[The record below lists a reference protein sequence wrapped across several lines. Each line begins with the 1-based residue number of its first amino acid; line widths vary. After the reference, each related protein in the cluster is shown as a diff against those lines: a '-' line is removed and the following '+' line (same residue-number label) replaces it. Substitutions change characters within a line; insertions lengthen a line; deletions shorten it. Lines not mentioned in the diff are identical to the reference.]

1 MSEGRTRG
9 DGQSG
14 AAGGGI
20 DGGGGDGGVDGRQP
34 SLREFVHGR
43 VSDLFSRMEGDDL
56 DGLYRL
62 VIAEVEGSLLQAV
75 MEETAGNQGRAARI
89 LGINR
94 GTLRNKLRAHG
105 LVPQTPQPTG
115 GGGG

>member
-9 DGQSG
+9 DGRSG
-14 AAGGGI
+14 AAGGGV
-20 DGGGGDGGVDGRQP
+20 GGGDGRQP

-43 VSDLFSRMEGDDL
+43 VSDLFSRMEGDEL

-62 VIAEVEGSLLQAV
+62 VIAEVEGSLLEAV

-94 GTLRNKLRAHG
+94 GTLRKKLRAHG
-105 LVPQTPQPTG
+105 IVPQTPQPTG

>member
-14 AAGGGI
+14 AAGGAV
-20 DGGGGDGGVDGRQP
+20 GGGDGRQP

-43 VSDLFSRMEGDDL
+43 VSDLFSRMDGDEI

-62 VIAEVEGSLLQAV
+62 VITEVEGSLLGAV
-75 MEETAGNQGRAARI
+75 MEETAGNQGRAARV

-94 GTLRNKLRAHG
+94 GTLRKKLRAHG
-105 LVPQTPQPTG
+105 LVPQTPQPKGRG
-115 GGGG
+115 GG

>member
-1 MSEGRTRG
+1 MSDGRTQA
-9 DGQSG
+9 DGRSG
-14 AAGGGI
+14 ATGGGV
-20 DGGGGDGGVDGRQP
+20 GGEDGRQP

-43 VSDLFSRMEGDDL
+43 VSDLFSRMGGDEL

-62 VIAEVEGSLLQAV
+62 VIAEVEGSLLEAV
-75 MEETAGNQGRAARI
+75 MEETAGNQGQAARI

-94 GTLRNKLRAHG
+94 GTLRKKLRVHG

>member
-14 AAGGGI
+14 AAGGGV
-20 DGGGGDGGVDGRQP
+20 GGGNGRQP

-43 VSDLFSRMEGDDL
+43 VSDLFSRMEGDEL

-62 VIAEVEGSLLQAV
+62 VIAEVEGSLLEAV

-94 GTLRNKLRAHG
+94 GTLRKKLRAHR
-105 LVPQTPQPTG
+105 LVPQSPQPTG

>member
-14 AAGGGI
+14 AAGGAV
-20 DGGGGDGGVDGRQP
+20 GGGDGRQP

-43 VSDLFSRMEGDDL
+43 VSDLFSRMEVDEL

-62 VIAEVEGSLLQAV
+62 VIAEVEGSLLAAV

-94 GTLRNKLRAHG
+94 GTLRKKLRAHG
-105 LVPQTPQPTG
+105 LVPQAPQPMG

>member
-1 MSEGRTRG
+1 MSEGGTRG
-9 DGQSG
+9 DGHSG
-14 AAGGGI
+14 AAGGAV
-20 DGGGGDGGVDGRQP
+20 GGGDGRQP

-43 VSDLFSRMEGDDL
+43 VSDLFTRMAGDEL
-56 DGLYRL
+56 DGLYGL
-62 VIAEVEGSLLQAV
+62 VIAEVEGSLLEAV

-94 GTLRNKLRAHG
+94 GTLRKKLRAHG
-105 LVPQTPQPTG
+105 LVPQTSQPTG

>member
-1 MSEGRTRG
+1 MSDGRARG

-14 AAGGGI
+14 PAGGPVGN
-20 DGGGGDGGVDGRQP
+20 GDARQP

-43 VSDLFSRMEGDDL
+43 VSELFSGLGGDEC

-62 VIAEVEGSLLQAV
+62 VIREVEGSLLEAV
-75 MEETAGNQGRAARI
+75 MKETEGNQGRAARI
-89 LGINR
+89 LGMNR
-94 GTLRNKLRAHG
+94 GTLRKKLRSHG
-105 LVPQTPQPTG
+105 LASQPPQTTG

>member
-14 AAGGGI
+14 AAGGG
-20 DGGGGDGGVDGRQP
+20 GGGGDGRQP

-43 VSDLFSRMEGDDL
+43 VSDLFSRMVGDEL

-62 VIAEVEGSLLQAV
+62 VIAEVEGSLLEAV

-94 GTLRNKLRAHG
+94 STLRKKLRAHG
-105 LVPQTPQPTG
+105 LVPQTPRPTG
-115 GGGG
+115 GGGD

>member
-1 MSEGRTRG
+1 MSKVGTQ
-9 DGQSG
+9 DGSRSG
-14 AAGGGI
+14 AASSAV
-20 DGGGGDGGVDGRQP
+20 GGVDGGRL

-43 VSDLFSRMEGDDL
+43 VSDLFSRVEGDEF

-62 VIAEVEGSLLQAV
+62 VIGEVEGSLLKAV

-94 GTLRNKLRAHG
+94 GTLRKKLRAHG
-105 LVPQTPQPTG
+105 LVPQTSQPTG

>member
-14 AAGGGI
+14 AAGGG
-20 DGGGGDGGVDGRQP
+20 GGGGDGRQP
-34 SLREFVHGR
+34 SLREFVRGR
-43 VSDLFSRMEGDDL
+43 VSDLFSRMEGDEF

-62 VIAEVEGSLLQAV
+62 VIAEVEGSLLEAV
-75 MEETAGNQGRAARI
+75 MEETDGNQGRAARI

-94 GTLRNKLRAHG
+94 GTLRKKLRTHG
-105 LVPQTPQPTG
+105 LVPQASQPTG

>member
-1 MSEGRTRG
+1 MSEERMRG

-14 AAGGGI
+14 AAGGG
-20 DGGGGDGGVDGRQP
+20 GGGGDGRQP

-43 VSDLFSRMEGDDL
+43 VSDLFSRMEGDEL

-62 VIAEVEGSLLQAV
+62 VIAEVEGSLLAAV

-94 GTLRNKLRAHG
+94 GTLRKKLRAHG

>member
-14 AAGGGI
+14 TAGGGV
-20 DGGGGDGGVDGRQP
+20 GGEDGRRP

-43 VSDLFSRMEGDDL
+43 VSDLFSRMEGDEL

-62 VIAEVEGSLLQAV
+62 VIAEVEGSLLEAV

-94 GTLRNKLRAHG
+94 GTLRKKLRAHG
-105 LVPQTPQPTG
+105 LLPQTARPTG

>member
-14 AAGGGI
+14 AAGGG
-20 DGGGGDGGVDGRQP
+20 GGSGDGRQP
-34 SLREFVHGR
+34 SLREFVRGR
-43 VSDLFSRMEGDDL
+43 VSDLFSRMEGDEL

-62 VIAEVEGSLLQAV
+62 VITEVEGSLLEAV

-94 GTLRNKLRAHG
+94 GTLRKKLRVHG
-105 LVPQTPQPTG
+105 LVPQAPRPTG

>member
-14 AAGGGI
+14 AAGGAI
-20 DGGGGDGGVDGRQP
+20 GGGDGRQP

-43 VSDLFSRMEGDDL
+43 VSDLFSRMEGDEL
-56 DGLYRL
+56 DGLYRV
-62 VIAEVEGSLLQAV
+62 VIAEVEGSLLAAV
-75 MEETAGNQGRAARI
+75 MEETGGNQGRAARI

-94 GTLRNKLRAHG
+94 GTLRKKLRAHG
-105 LVPQTPQPTG
+105 LVPQAPQLTG

>member
-1 MSEGRTRG
+1 MSEGRTLG
-9 DGQSG
+9 DGQTG
-14 AAGGGI
+14 AAGGKV
-20 DGGGGDGGVDGRQP
+20 GGENGRQR

-43 VSDLFSRMEGDDL
+43 VSDLFSRMEGDEL

-62 VIAEVEGSLLQAV
+62 VIAEVEGSLLEAV

-94 GTLRNKLRAHG
+94 GTLRKKLRAHG
-105 LVPQTPQPTG
+105 LVQPTPQPTG
-115 GGGG
+115 GSGG

>member
-14 AAGGGI
+14 TASGAV
-20 DGGGGDGGVDGRQP
+20 GGVDGRQP

-43 VSDLFSRMEGDDL
+43 VSDLFSRMEGDEL

-62 VIAEVEGSLLQAV
+62 VIAEVEGSLLEAV

-94 GTLRNKLRAHG
+94 GTLRKKLRAHG
-105 LVPQTPQPTG
+105 LVPQASQPTG